1 MKDRAG
7 IISTFL
13 TETGWAKAT
22 RTPLAGDAS
31 ARRYERLK
39 NPDGTTAVL
48 MDAPPDSGEVTRPFV
63 QISQHL
69 SAHGFSA
76 PKIHAENPA
85 AGLILL
91 EDLGDDLF
99 TRVISS
105 NPQSETHLYKAACD
119 VLLKLHQIAPPTL
132 TVFDPTLMAEQAGLV
147 FTSYQ
152 QGITGQQMPDTLA
165 DFRYVLADLLSY
177 HSDTKNVM
185 ILRDYH
191 AENLL
196 WLPDRIGVARV
207 GLLDFQDAVV
217 GHPAYDLVSLLQDI
231 RRTVSPETES
241 ATIRH
246 YLGRSGTD
254 EESFKTAYT
263 VLGVQRNLRIL
274 GVFARL
280 ATDYGKPHYVDL
292 IPGVWTHVVRGLQHP
307 SLTQL
312 ADILIPALPKP
323 SPENLQI
330 LRQS

>member
-1 MKDRAG
+1 MTDRTG
-7 IISTFL
+7 IITAFL
-13 TETGWAKAT
+13 TETSWANAT

-39 NPDGTTAVL
+39 SSDGTTAVL
-48 MDAPPDSGEVTRPFV
+48 MDAPPNTGEDTRPFI
-63 QISQHL
+63 QISRYL

-76 PKIHAENPA
+76 PKIYAENPV
-85 AGLILL
+85 AGLVLL

-99 TRVISS
+99 ARVISAS
-105 NPQSETHLYKAACD
+105 PRSETRLYQAACD
-119 VLLKLHQIAPPTL
+119 VLLKLHQIPPPTL

-152 QGITGQQMPDTLA
+152 QGITGQPMPDTLA
-165 DFRYVLADLLSY
+165 AFKSVLTDLLSK
-177 HSDTKNVM
+177 HSDTKHVM

-196 WLPDRIGVARV
+196 WLPDRDGIARV
-207 GLLDFQDAVV
+207 GLLDFQDAVI
-217 GHPAYDLVSLLQDI
+217 GHPAYDLASLLQDI

-246 YLGRSGTD
+246 YLEQSGAD
-254 EESFKTAYT
+254 EETFKAAYT
-263 VLGVQRNLRIL
+263 LLGVQRNLRIL

-292 IPGVWTHVVRGLQHP
+292 IPGVWTHVMRGLQHP
-307 SLTQL
+307 NLTQL
-312 ADILIPALPKP
+312 AEILIPTLPKP
-323 SPENLQI
+323 SPENLQT
-330 LRQS
+330 LRQP